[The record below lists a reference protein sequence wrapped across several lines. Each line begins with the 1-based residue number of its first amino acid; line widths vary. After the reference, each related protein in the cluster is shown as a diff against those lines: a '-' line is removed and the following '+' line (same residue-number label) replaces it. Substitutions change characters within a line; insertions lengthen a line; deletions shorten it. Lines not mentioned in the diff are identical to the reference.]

1 MALPPQRLLN
11 DDLFV
16 INRIEAA
23 DVDTYKINAND
34 IGIFLL
40 EAPRPPGSSPDDK
53 FVNDGPLNV
62 YGEIPGSGVGYIN
75 LHSANEYCE
84 GKLNF
89 REGFYVTGTDMDV
102 YIEHD
107 YAEITKNLA
116 CLNGGIDGTTTCL
129 KLDMN
134 WLSENIICTGGGLES
149 LGNCIQINLC
159 EHSGL
164 DFDSAD
170 GCLEVSLCPNRGII
184 HHPSDGCLDVDLNFL
199 TQNLSCAG
207 LRPSEGKP
215 DATCMEIDMVW
226 LSANIRCGAP
236 TDNSAENGSG
246 LIDEMGCIRV
256 DPCWVS
262 DQWNLDNPN
271 VPDDV
276 QSIDIAQCELAI
288 NHDWLLQ
295 WAKDNINDIKTSGK
309 CISGGGNL
317 FENEVTIALDTDC
330 IIQEVCNN
338 NGTLTIKDDGGAT
351 LGTYTP
357 CAGNS
362 TITIDTSGGGG
373 SPPPPGGSTPCVE
386 APLDIN
392 GKGCIIFKPEPDT
405 CTALGVITSTRVT
418 NKTSGNPS
426 NPGLTIGIDMDNS
439 SKTYGQFIGFCG
451 SPADKR
457 IRLVGLNDWKTDDPC
472 TPSTGS
478 DQSDMCFFTRNK
490 DLKNNNADVPN
501 EFAKEKR
508 VMKNSCIPVS
518 TDSGKSVFYKAG
530 TNADRVKASYTSRM
544 NPLSIYQG
552 FEIGHEF
559 GDEADQGFNIDTI
572 TEALA
577 GVGTA
582 STIADG
588 IISWERVSDEWLAE
602 GNLEDPYNPQPFA
615 PVLRADR
622 LAAVHPSLAEY
633 TWTEDSYERFPYS
646 DDDPD
651 DPETWGGLQLK
662 ENEAE
667 RTRVPITPNDHAL
680 IVLLMVANR
689 RQKARIAE
697 LEAKTTREGT
707 LNTLG
712 IVEYTNET
720 AASNSGLGQGEVYWD
735 TSLNRMR
742 AVT

>member
-16 INRIEAA
+16 INRIEAT

-184 HHPSDGCLDVDLNFL
+184 HHPSDGCLDVDLSFL
-199 TQNLSCAG
+199 SQNLSCAG

-262 DQWNLDNPN
+262 DQWNVDNPN

-317 FENEVTIALDTDC
+317 FESEVTIALDTDC
-330 IIQEVCNN
+330 IIKEVCDQ
-338 NGTLTIKDDGGAT
+338 NGTLTIKDGDGAT

-357 CAGNS
+357 CGGDS
-362 TITIDTSGGGG
+362 TITIDTDGGGV
-373 SPPPPGGSTPCVE
+373 SPPPGGSTPCVE
-386 APLDIN
+386 KPLAFN
-392 GKGCIIFKPEPDT
+392 SKGCIVFKPEPDT
-405 CTALGVITSTRVT
+405 CTPLGIVTTTRVT
-418 NKTSGNPS
+418 NKVSGNPS
-426 NPGLTIGIDMDNS
+426 NPGITIGIDMDDTS
-439 SKTYGQFIGFCG
+439 TTYGQFIGFCG
-451 SPADKR
+451 SAADKR

-472 TPSTGS
+472 TPSIGS
-478 DQSDMCFFTRNK
+478 DNSDMAFFTRNK
-490 DLKNNNADVPN
+490 DVKDDAADVPAAHN
-501 EFAKEKR
+501 SEKR
-508 VMKNSCIPVS
+508 VMKNSCIPIS
-518 TDSGKSVFYKAG
+518 TEIGKILTFRTAQ
-530 TNADRVKASYTSRM
+530 DRVRADYNTRM
-544 NPLSIYQG
+544 NPFGLFEGY
-552 FEIGHEF
+552 EIGHEV
-559 GDEADQGFNIDTI
+559 GEEADQAFDVDAI

-588 IISWERVSDEWLAE
+588 IISWERVSDEWLQK
-602 GNLEDPYNPQPFA
+602 GNLEDPYNSQPFT

-622 LAAVHPSLAEY
+622 LASIHPALAQY
-633 TWTEDSYERFPYS
+633 KWSDDSYEKYAFS
-646 DDDPD
+646 DDDPNNEEEWGGYKLKD
-651 DPETWGGLQLK
+651 DPD
-662 ENEAE
+662 E
-667 RTRVPITPNDHAL
+667 RTRVAVSPNDHTL